1 MVFLFLLCSGLWQV
15 TLESCPYGSRT
26 FDNSI
31 IARKKSLRLEN
42 SRTPN
47 FLSVPKHSGR
57 IDFLLGYWLS
67 SPFIFIFIRAV
78 RAGLLWIELWPAP
91 QPLRLYT
98 IKLTLF
104 RSLGIH
110 PGRPFKRKVYAR
122 WRAHYRRRSSLAAAA
137 GAYPRTRNHFK
148 RQLMPARHY
157 HKIEQHFSQRAYESK
172 KRATKW
178 RRVALLKKVKR
189 ASGVY
194 QI

>member
-1 MVFLFLLCSGLWQV
+1 V

-31 IARKKSLRLEN
+31 IARKKSLLLEN

-57 IDFLLGYWLS
+57 IDFLLGIDSRARSFLYLS
-67 SPFIFIFIRAV
+67 APFAPV
-78 RAGLLWIELWPAP
+78 CWWIELWPAP
-91 QPLRLYT
+91 QPLRLHT
-98 IKLTLF
+98 INTH
-104 RSLGIH
+104 SISPH
-110 PGRPFKRKVYAR
+110 SPIGRPFKRKVYAR
-122 WRAHYRRRSSLAAAA
+122 GGEPITAAAALSLAAA

-157 HKIEQHFSQRAYESK
+157 HKIEQHFSRRAHTRAK